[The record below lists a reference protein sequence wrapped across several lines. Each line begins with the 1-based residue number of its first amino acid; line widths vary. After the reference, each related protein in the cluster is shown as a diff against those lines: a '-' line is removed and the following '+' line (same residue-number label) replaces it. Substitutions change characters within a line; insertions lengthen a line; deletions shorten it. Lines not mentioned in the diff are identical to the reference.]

1 MDNSD
6 TLDLIFHNH
15 GLLVEIESRLD
26 AEKTEFKE
34 TLQMVD
40 HILAQPVSPTL
51 HQHAKGLME
60 KAELCKAII
69 NALERIKA
77 RTLNQQ
83 IVLLTGFGK

>member
-1 MDNSD
+1 
-6 TLDLIFHNH
+6 
-15 GLLVEIESRLD
+15 
-26 AEKTEFKE
+26 
-34 TLQMVD
+34 MVD

-60 KAELCKAII
+60 NADLCKAII
-69 NALERIKA
+69 DALERIKA